1 MYYKYNFCD
10 RTLKVTLLSTQIHC
24 AWNKKINKCAIIYF
38 KYRFIDGFI
47 LIQLVVLA
55 RITAILIT

>member
-1 MYYKYNFCD
+1 MYYKYNFCN

-38 KYRFIDGFI
+38 KYRFI